1 MPDSTPRPHALVAD
15 DDPAMRALLSEL
27 LRAEGL
33 DVSEV
38 ADGRELFW
46 GLERAAR
53 GGGPAL
59 DLLLSDVRMPGYS
72 GLSVLE
78 ALRNVNGPPA
88 ILMTAFPDGDV
99 RRRAAKLGVVLLEK
113 PFDLAALLRLVH
125 QMLPD
130 KPDARG
136 RSSSR

>member
-1 MPDSTPRPHALVAD
+1 MPGPVSRPHALVAD

-33 DVSEV
+33 DVSEA

-46 GLERAAR
+46 GLERAAS
-53 GGGPAL
+53 GGPAL

-78 ALRNVNGPPA
+78 ALRDVDGPPA

-125 QMLPD
+125 QMVPG
-130 KPDARG
+130 KPDSRR